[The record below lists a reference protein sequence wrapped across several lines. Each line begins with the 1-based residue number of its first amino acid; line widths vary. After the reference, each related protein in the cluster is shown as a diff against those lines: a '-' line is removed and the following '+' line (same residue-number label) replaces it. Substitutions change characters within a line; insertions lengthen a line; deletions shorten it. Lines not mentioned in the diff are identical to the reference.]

1 MCYGNMHDVLPEL
14 YKEGGKEGG
23 REIGV
28 CHLDVLSECEGVR
41 GEGEGRGMMG
51 GETYIQVGH
60 LDVSMF
66 TLHLS
71 PLLTCHTS
79 SFLSSFF
86 SFTPL
91 LASPLPFPSPPLPP
105 SSFPDIYRSTALWEL
120 PGVYTTSGTRSFE
133 AIREHSLCS
142 TRMSAVTSLSSR

>member
-1 MCYGNMHDVLPEL
+1 MLWEHARCASRTF
-14 YKEGGKEGG
+14 KEGGKEGG

-41 GEGEGRGMMG
+41 EEGERRGMRG
-51 GETYIQVGH
+51 GETYMQVGH
-60 LDVSMF
+60 LDVDMF

-71 PLLTCHTS
+71 SLLTCHTS
-79 SFLSSFF
+79 FFLSSSF

-105 SSFPDIYRSTALWEL
+105 SSLPDICRSTALWGL
-120 PGVYTTSGTRSFE
+120 PGVYTTSGTRSYE
-133 AIREHSLCS
+133 AIRERSLCS
-142 TRMSAVTSLSSR
+142 TRMSAVTSLSPR